1 MLNKGWKWLSWKT
14 KILKKNFI
22 KKQDIILFKYILIN
36 TEGNN
41 GRLPMSCWYLFSL
54 KRSSLLFSIS
64 KVKSWSEL
72 STEYEYRSLLF
83 PHYMCIEKHHLEMHI
98 IFPINIFIPEE
109 FEHNKAVI
117 RKSKDRQHNGQMKK
131 DKRTNN
137 HL

>member
-1 MLNKGWKWLSWKT
+1 MDDFPCLV
-14 KILKKNFI
+14 
-22 KKQDIILFKYILIN
+22 DIYFHWGGHHCCFQFLRWSPEVNLVQN
-36 TEGNN
+36 TNIGVF
-41 GRLPMSCWYLFSL
+41 YFHT
-54 KRSSLLFSIS
+54 I
-64 KVKSWSEL
+64 
-72 STEYEYRSLLF
+72 
-83 PHYMCIEKHHLEMHI
+83 MCIEKHHLEMHI